1 MELHM
6 KDNGSMDKDKAMDN
20 KYGLMDQDMLDL
32 GKTIKQMEK
41 VSIHMR
47 MVPDM
52 KDNGEMINKMV
63 LEDNS
68 GQTDKFMKDN
78 IKMDASM
85 GKEN

>member
-41 VSIHMR
+41 VFFIIP
-47 MVPDM
+47 MVIYM
-52 KDNGEMINKMV
+52 KDNG
-63 LEDNS
+63 
-68 GQTDKFMKDN
+68 
-78 IKMDASM
+78 
-85 GKEN
+85 